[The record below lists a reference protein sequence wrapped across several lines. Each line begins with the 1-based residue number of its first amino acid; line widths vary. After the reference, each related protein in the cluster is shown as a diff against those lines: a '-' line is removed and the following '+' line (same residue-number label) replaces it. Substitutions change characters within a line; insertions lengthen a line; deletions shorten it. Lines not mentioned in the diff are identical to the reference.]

1 MKKKLGLFFFAILG
15 AFTIA
20 SCANNNQSSGGNP
33 SSDSESSSNVNDP
46 KGDKEDSKYNIL
58 ENGDFSETPERYT
71 ASSWYGIG
79 AWNLNEMEG
88 GRGEINI
95 VNGELKVT
103 IKRFGYTEYSIQVNQ
118 KGIEIGEAVEYLVSF
133 DIRADQPQMCKAIV
147 QQDYSPYKPYFSKD
161 FEIQTTTTHVEE
173 KFSSSVTDKKVSFV
187 FNLGVRDGYDLTTN
201 NVYIDNVY
209 FYPTDPSQI
218 VEETPVN
225 ILVNQVGYNINSKKE
240 AVLRGN
246 EIDSKY
252 EIIDVET
259 NTKVYEGNIGQAESY
274 SGYEVKYSTIDFTD
288 FKVAGKYRIH
298 TEKLGDSYTFEIKD
312 NVYSVLTTSA
322 IEMLY
327 TQRCGMDITSETC
340 NHKACHLQKAVEYLD
355 VNATNP
361 IDVSGGWHD
370 AGDYGKYVVPGAK
383 TVQDLLLTYEL
394 FGDFYHNDKVNIDD
408 NIPDILEEAIY
419 ELDFLLKMQK
429 TNGEVYHKVTTK
441 DFPSNDL
448 MPENDTKPLYLTA
461 TSYAATGDFAAVMA
475 SAARVLKD
483 IDATRSATYLE
494 AAKKSYNALA
504 NMQAK
509 SYKNEETISTGEYP
523 DDKLDDELA
532 WAAIELFRATN
543 TESYVND
550 YLNTYLAGSP
560 SIGYGWDNVYGYAIY
575 SYLKSGHSS
584 SSKAAMVKLMEDV
597 KTEFVGKMN
606 NNPVSSPIGT
616 VYEWGSNMA
625 VCNYAMCAILLDDIE
640 SQEDTSNTVNRLLN
654 YLLGINNTTYCY
666 VTGFGDKSPE
676 KPHHRPSTANDAAVK
691 GMLVGGPNSD
701 FKNNGGDSV
710 ATSKLKN
717 KNPDECYIDHENSW
731 STNEV
736 TIYWNSPL
744 IFILGYIQ

>member
-15 AFTIA
+15 VFSIV
-20 SCANNNQSSGGNP
+20 SCKNSNQPSNTTQSQTGNIP
-33 SSDSESSSNVNDP
+33 EVNQ
-46 KGDKEDSKYNIL
+46 EWAKYNLL
-58 ENGDFSETPERYT
+58 ENGNFDETPERFT
-71 ASSWYGIG
+71 GNNWYGIG

-88 GRGEINI
+88 GEGEINI
-95 VNGELKVT
+95 VNGELKVS
-103 IKRFGYTEYSIQVNQ
+103 IENFGDTDYAIQVNQ
-118 KGIEIGEAVEYLVSF
+118 KGLEIGAGVEYIVSF
-133 DIRADQPQMCKAIV
+133 DIRADQPQMCDAMV
-147 QQDYSPYKPYFSKD
+147 QQDYSPYNAYFKKN
-161 FEIQTTTTHVEE
+161 FEIKTTNTHVEE
-173 KFSSSVTDKKVSFV
+173 KFTSLVADKKVSFV
-187 FNLGVRDGYDLTTN
+187 FNLGVRNGYNLTSN

-209 FYPTDPSQI
+209 FLPTDTSLI
-218 VEETPVN
+218 AEETSVN

-252 EIIDVET
+252 EIINVET
-259 NTKVYEGNIGQAESY
+259 NTKVYEGDVSQAKSY
-274 SGYEVKYSTIDFTD
+274 NGYKVKYSTIDFTD
-288 FKVAGKYRIH
+288 FKEAGKYKIH

-312 NVYSVLTTSA
+312 NVYSGLTTST

-327 TQRCGMDITSETC
+327 TQRCGMAITSETC
-340 NHKACHLQKAVEYLD
+340 NHTACHLQTAVEYSDTLT
-355 VNATNP
+355 TNP
-361 IDVSGGWHD
+361 IDISGGWHD

-394 FGDFYHNDKVNIDD
+394 FGDFYHNDKVNTND

-429 TNGEVYHKVTTK
+429 SNGEVYHKVTTK
-441 DFPSNDL
+441 EFPANDI
-448 MPENDTKPLYLTA
+448 MPEEDTKPLYLTA

-475 SAARVLKD
+475 SASRVLKD

-494 AAKKSYNALA
+494 AAKKSYSALA
-504 NMQAK
+504 TMQVK
-509 SYKNEETISTGEYP
+509 SYKNEEKISTGEYP

-532 WAAIELFRATN
+532 WAAIELYRATM

-550 YLNTYLAGSP
+550 YLNTYGTSSP

-575 SYLKSGHSS
+575 SYLKSGHES
-584 SSKAAMVKLMEDV
+584 SSKTSMLKLMEDV
-597 KTEFVGKMN
+597 KIAFVDRMN
-606 NNPVSSPIGT
+606 NNPVSSPIGL

-625 VCNYAMCAILLDDIE
+625 VCNYAMCAILLNDIK
-640 SQEDTSNTVNRLLN
+640 SQEDTSSIVNRLLN

-676 KPHHRPSTANDAAVK
+676 KPHHRPSVASDAAVK

-710 ATSKLKN
+710 ATTKLKD
-717 KNPDECYIDHENSW
+717 KNPDECYIDNENSW

-744 IFILGYIQ
+744 IFMLGYIK

>member
-1 MKKKLGLFFFAILG
+1 MKKKLVLFFFAILG
-15 AFTIA
+15 VFAMV
-20 SCANNNQSSGGNP
+20 SCKNDNQPQPENNPNANQ
-33 SSDSESSSNVNDP
+33 EW
-46 KGDKEDSKYNIL
+46 SKHNML
-58 ENGDFSETPERYT
+58 ENGNFDETPERVT
-71 ASSWYGIG
+71 GNNWYGIG

-88 GRGEINI
+88 GEGEIDI
-95 VNGELKVT
+95 VNGELKVS
-103 IKRFGYTEYSIQVNQ
+103 IKNFGNTDYAIQVNQ
-118 KGIEIGEAVEYLVSF
+118 KGIEIMANVEYLVSF
-133 DIRADQPQMCKAIV
+133 DIRADKPQMCDTMV
-147 QQDYSPYKPYFSKD
+147 QQDYSPYNSYFKKS
-161 FEIQTTTTHVEE
+161 FEIQTTNTHVEE
-173 KFSSSVTDKKVSFV
+173 KFTSLVEDKKVSFV
-187 FNLGVRDGYDLTTN
+187 FNLGVRNGYNLTSN

-209 FYPTDPSQI
+209 FLPTDTSLI
-218 VEETPVN
+218 VSETPVN

-252 EIIDVET
+252 EIINVET
-259 NTKVYEGNIGQAESY
+259 NTKVYEGNISQAKSY
-274 SGYEVKYSTIDFTD
+274 TGYKVKYSTIDFTD
-288 FKVAGKYRIH
+288 FKEVGKYKIH

-312 NVYSVLTTSA
+312 NVYSGLTTSA

-340 NHKACHLQKAVEYLD
+340 THAACHLQKAFEYSDL
-355 VNATNP
+355 NGANP

-394 FGDFYHNDKVNIDD
+394 FGDFYHNDKVNTDD
-408 NIPDILEEAIY
+408 DIPDILEEAIY

-429 TNGEVYHKVTTK
+429 SNGEVYHKVTTK
-441 DFPSNDL
+441 EFPANDI
-448 MPENDTKPLYLTA
+448 MPEEDTKPLYLTA

-475 SAARVLKD
+475 SASRVLKD

-494 AAKKSYNALA
+494 AAKKSYTALA
-504 NMQAK
+504 TMQVK
-509 SYKNEETISTGEYP
+509 SYKNEETIYTGEYP

-532 WAAIELFRATN
+532 WAAIELYRATM
-543 TESYVND
+543 TESYIND
-550 YLNTYLAGSP
+550 YLNTYATSSP

-575 SYLKSGHSS
+575 SYLKSGHEG
-584 SSKAAMVKLMEDV
+584 SSKAAMLKLMEDV
-597 KTEFVGKMN
+597 KTGFVNRMN
-606 NNPVSSPIGT
+606 NNPVSSPIGS

-625 VCNYAMCAILLDDIE
+625 VCNYAMCAILLNDIN
-640 SQEDTSNTVNRLLN
+640 SQEDTSSIVNRLLN

-676 KPHHRPSTANDAAVK
+676 KPHHRPSVASDAAVC

-701 FKNNGGDSV
+701 FKNNGGDSI
-710 ATSKLKN
+710 ATTKLKD
-717 KNPDECYIDHENSW
+717 KNPDECYIDNENSW

-744 IFILGYIQ
+744 IFMLGYIK

>member
-1 MKKKLGLFFFAILG
+1 MKKKLGLFSCAILG
-15 AFTIA
+15 AFAIA
-20 SCANNNQSSGGNP
+20 SCNNPNQSSQ
-33 SSDSESSSNVNDP
+33 SSTT
-46 KGDKEDSKYNIL
+46 SKSTNLTTSGEQEKKNNLL
-58 ENGDFSETPERYT
+58 ENGDFTETPERYK
-71 ASSWYGIG
+71 SMNWYGIG

-88 GRGEINI
+88 GKGEINI
-95 VNGELKVT
+95 VDGELKVS
-103 IKRFGYTEYSIQVNQ
+103 INDFGWTDYAIQVNQ
-118 KGIEIGEAVEYLVSF
+118 KGIEISEKVEYLVSF
-133 DIRADQPQMCKAIV
+133 DIRADQPQMCDAMV
-147 QQDYSPYKPYFSKD
+147 QQDYSPYGSYFKKS
-161 FEIQTTTTHVEE
+161 FEIQTTTTHIEE
-173 KFSSSVTDKKVSFV
+173 KFTSSASDKKVSFV
-187 FNLGVRDGYDLTTN
+187 FNLGVRDGYDLTSN

-209 FYPTDPSQI
+209 FFPTDPSVI
-218 VEETPVN
+218 VEEIPVS
-225 ILVNQVGYNINSKKE
+225 ILVNQVGYDINSKKE

-246 EIDSKY
+246 EIDSKF
-252 EIIDVET
+252 EIINVET
-259 NTKVYEGNIGQAESY
+259 NTKVYEGNVSQAESY
-274 SGYEVKYSTIDFTD
+274 TGYQVKYSIIDFSD
-288 FKVAGKYRIH
+288 FKEVGKYKIH

-312 NVYSVLTTSA
+312 NVYSELTTSA

-340 NHKACHLQKAVEYLD
+340 NHKACHLNAAVEYSD
-355 VNATNP
+355 INGANP

-394 FGDFYHNDKVNIDD
+394 FGDFYHNDKVNTND

-429 TNGEVYHKVTTK
+429 SNGEVYHKVTTK
-441 DFPSNDL
+441 EFPANDV
-448 MPENDTKPLYLTA
+448 MPEEDKKPLYLTA

-475 SAARVLKD
+475 SASRVLKD
-483 IDATRSATYLE
+483 IDSVRSATYLE
-494 AAKKSYNALA
+494 AAKKAYSALA
-504 NMQAK
+504 TMQAK
-509 SYKNEETISTGEYP
+509 SYKNEDGISTGEYP

-532 WAAIELFRATN
+532 WAAIELYRATT
-543 TESYVND
+543 TESYIND
-550 YLNTYLAGSP
+550 YLNTYLTSSP

-575 SYLKSGHSS
+575 SYLKSGHEGSA
-584 SSKAAMVKLMEDV
+584 KASMIKLMEDL
-597 KTEFVGKMN
+597 KTEFVNRMN
-606 NNPVSSPIGT
+606 NNPVSSPIGL

-625 VCNYAMCAILLDDIE
+625 ICNYAMCAILLNDIKA
-640 SQEDTSNTVNRLLN
+640 QEDTSDIVNRLLN

-676 KPHHRPSTANDAAVK
+676 KPHHRPSTANDKAVK

-710 ATSKLKN
+710 ATSKLKD